1 MSCDRVCDVTIY
13 ECAPMSCDR
22 VCDVTIYGYHSLALK
37 LLSIHPLCRIALHD
51 SKHDGFKL
59 IYQPDLWSTP
69 FYPATE
75 LLVSYE
81 SSTVSVLCGNILRP
95 RTVEHP
101 PSAVQHH
108 MKDQSS
114 HLMYR
119 YHASLL
125 HCQEV
130 VKPHLY

>member
-1 MSCDRVCDVTIY
+1 MEGNVCCTIWCSILY
-13 ECAPMSCDR
+13 THRIACMH
-22 VCDVTIYGYHSLALK
+22 GYHSLAFT
-37 LLSIHPLCRIALHD
+37 LLSIHLLCFTALHD

-59 IYQPDLWSTP
+59 INQSDLWPTP

-101 PSAVQHH
+101 PSAIQHY

-114 HLMYR
+114 HLLYR
-119 YHASLL
+119 YRASYL
-125 HCQEV
+125 HCLEA
-130 VKPHLY
+130 VK